1 MPFTQNFNYCMEQKK
16 YTAYKFAKIIGAS
29 NQGVLNW
36 QDGKAIPYP
45 KTKQKIADHFGI
57 TLAELDGDEFPV
69 LPEKGAE
76 KAPAPKEDERPI
88 FDETN
93 MRVRSAHPVSVLA
106 AKYDVPSAVMQQIL
120 GCDIDTANNIMLGIA
135 DPTEAQLQRIAA
147 TFCVSYSD
155 LIKGWVAVRA
165 NQNVVADI
173 ARRVSDRFPQLSTRQ
188 SSEDEP

>member
-1 MPFTQNFNYCMEQKK
+1 MAFTENLNYCMTQRD
-16 YTAYKFAKIIGAS
+16 YSAYRLSKIIGS
-29 NQGVLNW
+29 TNQAVLNW
-36 QDGKAIPYP
+36 QAGKAIPHA
-45 KTKQKIADHFGI
+45 KTRQKIADHFGI
-57 TLAELDGDEFPV
+57 TLAELDGDELPA
-69 LPEKGAE
+69 LPEKGTE

-135 DPTEAQLQRIAA
+135 DPTDAQLQRIAA

-173 ARRVSDRFPQLSTRQ
+173 ARRVSDRFPQQSTRQ

>member
-1 MPFTQNFNYCMEQKK
+1 MAFTENLNYCMTQRD
-16 YTAYKFAKIIGAS
+16 YSAYRLSKIIGS
-29 NQGVLNW
+29 TNQAVLNW
-36 QDGKAIPYP
+36 QAGKAIPHA
-45 KTKQKIADHFGI
+45 KTRQKIADHFGI
-57 TLAELDGDEFPV
+57 TLAELDGDEFPA

-120 GCDIDTANNIMLGIA
+120 GCDIDTANNIMLGIV